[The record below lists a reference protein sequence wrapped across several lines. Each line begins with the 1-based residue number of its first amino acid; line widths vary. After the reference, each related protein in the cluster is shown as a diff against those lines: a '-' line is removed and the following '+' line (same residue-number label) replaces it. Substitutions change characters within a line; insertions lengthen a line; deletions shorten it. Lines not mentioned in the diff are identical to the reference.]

1 MKTIKTISPAKINL
15 TLEIIEKMPDGFHT
29 LRSVMLKTANLYDEM
44 DFIFD
49 EKQVGI
55 QIICTDPN
63 IPTDEKNICWKIAEK
78 FFTVSG
84 KKVGLTIKI
93 KKNIPALAGL
103 GGGSSNGATTLLA
116 LNQYFG
122 KPLKLE
128 ALVALAATVGKDIP
142 VFLLPEQA
150 VLVSGAGEKLKAIPY
165 FPKLSLLLVNPQ
177 GEMATGWAYGELD
190 RRMWFMENA
199 ERKNISLAMLKN
211 ITDIEK
217 IGQLLYNDFSIV
229 AGGLFPAVSEIQN
242 CLRAF
247 GALGVSITGKGPTV
261 VGVFRTA
268 KEALVIQELIQK
280 NYPDFWVAVT

>member
-150 VLVSGAGEKLKAIPY
+150 VLVSGAGEKLKASP
-165 FPKLSLLLVNPQ
+165 
-177 GEMATGWAYGELD
+177 
-190 RRMWFMENA
+190 
-199 ERKNISLAMLKN
+199 
-211 ITDIEK
+211 
-217 IGQLLYNDFSIV
+217 
-229 AGGLFPAVSEIQN
+229 
-242 CLRAF
+242 
-247 GALGVSITGKGPTV
+247 
-261 VGVFRTA
+261 
-268 KEALVIQELIQK
+268 
-280 NYPDFWVAVT
+280 